1 MKPAL
6 HGYVKSQDGY
16 TLIEVIISVAIGAI
30 LMAGL
35 SSVVLTSVRASNVA
49 TSRVE
54 ASSQIRSFQFFAY
67 NDFAHSGLSGLSGCT
82 NSASPCT
89 TQPITLTGLHVD
101 NSGQLVGTQTVTY
114 TWDGSNFLDR
124 QVGGAS
130 AHAATNVWSFS
141 WYVTSGPGLSTVV
154 VNLTVQV
161 QAYRESQNFI
171 FYPRV
176 NP

>member
-1 MKPAL
+1 MTPVARPNL
-6 HGYVKSQDGY
+6 KSQGGY

-35 SSVVLTSVRASNVA
+35 SSVILTSVRASSVA

-67 NDFAHSGLSGLSGCT
+67 DDFAHAGLAGLGACT
-82 NSASPCT
+82 QSAPCT
-89 TQPITLTGLHVD
+89 TQPITLTGTQVN
-101 NSGQLVGTQTVTY
+101 NSGQPVGALTVSY
-114 TWDGSNFLDR
+114 AWDGSDFLDR
-124 QVGGAS
+124 NVGGTPI
-130 AHAATNVWSFS
+130 HAATNVTSFS
-141 WYVTSGPGLSTVV
+141 WYLSASAGLPTVV
-154 VNLTVQV
+154 ISMTVTV
-161 QAYRESQNFI
+161 QAYSESQSFI

>member
-1 MKPAL
+1 VKPGLSA
-6 HGYVKSQDGY
+6 YVKSQRGY

-54 ASSQIRSFQFFAY
+54 ASSQIRSFLFFAY
-67 NDFAHSGLSGLSGCT
+67 DDFAHSGLSGLSGCT
-82 NSASPCT
+82 QPAPCT
-89 TQPITLTGLHVD
+89 TQPITLTGMQV
-101 NSGQLVGTQTVTY
+101 NISGQPIGTQTVKY
-114 TWDGSNFLDR
+114 TWDGSNDLDR
-124 QVGGAS
+124 SAGGAP
-130 AHAATNVWSFS
+130 AHAATNVSSFA
-141 WYVTSGPGLSTVV
+141 WYVISGPGLSTVV
-154 VNLTVQV
+154 VNLTVTV
-161 QAYRESQNFI
+161 QAYSESQNFI